1 MTNYRHAKVAPQ
13 KQISLLQIVGALALV
28 AVVSVGAKSL
38 VNNAEASTI
47 EVPVEMSSSSA
58 SCDADGIAAKLR
70 NRTCLIEAQLD

>member
-28 AVVSVGAKSL
+28 VVVSVGAKSL

-47 EVPVEMSSSSA
+47 EVTSEMSSSATCTS
-58 SCDADGIAAKLR
+58 DGLANKIR
-70 NRTCLIEAQLD
+70 NRACLLEAHIE